1 MISSTQIDQ
10 YNKEGYTIVENVF
23 SQSELQPV
31 LDEFEEIVDT
41 FAERAFASGK
51 IPDKHSDKDVFK
63 INTKTG
69 EVWIYHDY
77 NGGQSWLKR

>member
-41 FAERAFASGK
+41 FAERAFAVGK

-63 INTKTG
+63 
-69 EVWIYHDY
+69 
-77 NGGQSWLKR
+77 L